1 MYKLYQL
8 VKSSYKKAYILTNE
22 DNSNFLY
29 LTLTTNAEN
38 AKKKSY
44 NFYIKTLILCVVL
57 YYK

>member
-38 AKKKSY
+38 AKKKVII
-44 NFYIKTLILCVVL
+44 FI
-57 YYK
+57 

>member
-29 LTLTTNAEN
+29 LTLTINADN
-38 AKKKSY
+38 AKKKVII
-44 NFYIKTLILCVVL
+44 FIQKH
-57 YYK
+57 

>member
-29 LTLTTNAEN
+29 LTLTINADN
-38 AKKKSY
+38 AKKKQY
-44 NFYIKTLILCVVL
+44 NFYTKTLTLCVIL

>member
-29 LTLTTNAEN
+29 LTLTINADN
-38 AKKKSY
+38 AKKKQ
-44 NFYIKTLILCVVL
+44 L
-57 YYK
+57 